1 MLHQL
6 GIILIFII
14 AALIIFKSFKNNE
27 NTDLIYE
34 DEMDDEELKKID
46 DELD

>member
-6 GIILIFII
+6 GIILIFVV
-14 AALIIFKSFKNNE
+14 AALIIFNRFKNNE